1 MNTQGL
7 TTGRG
12 GRAARKAL
20 FAAALAGGACTAGAA
35 DAPVFLGGGNAFTQ
49 DVPAGETVTRT
60 GLLAI
65 GDGVVYK
72 TGAGTWR
79 IPLNTLMPSASSKI
93 VVCAGRVDVVEGGT
107 PPDVPEPAWLRT
119 RAALWLSARA
129 DEAQI
134 DADDAGRVAA
144 WYDVRETDR
153 AAPHYMYGLPIDDF
167 NRGGA
172 PVRDAFDGRPS
183 VSFGGYGSGIALL
196 FMDTNG
202 VQHAASDVL
211 HFYVVHG
218 VRKNVGVLAGTSV
231 AWSDA
236 LAMGGEA
243 PYFPEN
249 WNVND
254 TNRAGVAYYASGSGV
269 PDTRFT
275 RNGTVCP
282 GQTAVPRAGA
292 WEVAGFNR
300 LAKAECIDALFR
312 ECLPRTALP
321 HHRSGGDAVGEV
333 LLFTQR
339 LTEAERVELEAYLM
353 RKWGVWSPSR
363 PTVEVAEAAQA
374 AVSVGAG
381 ETAFLPDGAAGAGTL
396 VKTGAGTLADHPASG
411 WARSGLAVALREG
424 TLRTRA
430 LAPLRAEGGRRV
442 TVEKTP
448 TRADNVATV
457 AAADA
462 GTFVKDGAEDAEVAA
477 VAPDVARLRVA
488 RGRLR
493 VTGGDAAAAAWAP
506 APPVAV
512 PLVNAGF
519 ETPPAGAVNGAWFCD
534 NRTDEASL
542 PGWRV
547 VARNQATWMRADTT
561 SADERMG
568 TFRGRPPEGM
578 AFMALRQGSEV
589 SQQVVLPSAGRYEL
603 TLWTTG
609 QAREYRQVFD
619 LLLLDESAEDGTV
632 VTNSFGV
639 VPAMAN
645 GYYTPVKGA
654 CDVSRAG
661 TYRLVIATNPAW
673 PIVSGLDDVRLVHRP
688 AGALRRRLVP
698 NGDFE
703 RGAWKDETAFS
714 AENACDG
721 WAFVSPDGW
730 ARSYP
735 AVGRLGDNMLR
746 VADVH
751 APDGR
756 DRLKDGSGANPL
768 FQLRRLPD
776 GGGASLAFLTSG
788 VARTTFT
795 PEKGT
800 WKLKAVCAAYY
811 LEDGA
816 SDVLEA
822 RVTVGGATAS
832 LGTLT
837 AFDCLALPAARVWP
851 QAFTADGVTPVTL
864 ELAFSPK
871 ARGQLTVDDLELCEA
886 AADDLRELLADG
898 GFERRRTNDAGQNT
912 FADWNYWKEDRA
924 TPVWTASNGHGQRR
938 YDDNAAYVKERW
950 EGGGYAAVGAGC
962 HLEQTFTA
970 AAAGVYRLRFAAC
983 RRADYFDAHP
993 AGGGLAL
1000 EVGVLRLD
1008 GGVPVTNFT
1017 ATVDDMNRSNF
1028 VARAYDFRL
1037 PAAGAYTLSF
1047 TSVNPEG
1054 IPEEALWQL
1063 YNFIDGASLTRA
1075 PSPAKAAPIPAATEV
1090 EIAAGAQLELA
1101 FPGTNEVARVC
1112 LDGRSRLGVLDAAN
1126 CPGFLA
1132 GPGAL
1137 FVRPRGTA
1145 VILR

>member
-20 FAAALAGGACTAGAA
+20 FAAALVGGACTAGAA

-93 VVCAGRVDVVEGGT
+93 VVCEGRVDVVEGGT

-134 DADDAGRVAA
+134 DADGAGRVAA

-167 NRGGA
+167 DRGGA

-249 WNVND
+249 WNEND
-254 TNRAGVAYYASGSGV
+254 TNRVGVAYYESGSGV
-269 PDTRFT
+269 PDTCFSC
-275 RNGTVCP
+275 NGTVCP

-312 ECLPRTALP
+312 ECLPDTLP

-477 VAPDVARLRVA
+477 IAPDVARLRVA

-493 VTGGDAAAAAWAP
+493 VTGGDAAAADWAP
-506 APPVAV
+506 VPPVAV

-519 ETPPAGAVNGAWFCD
+519 ETPPVDAMDGAWFCD

-561 SADERMG
+561 SANERMG

-589 SQQVVLPSAGRYEL
+589 SQQVVLPFAGRYEL

-673 PIVSGLDDVRLVHRP
+673 PIVSGLDDVRLVHRS

-751 APDGR
+751 AQDGR

-898 GFERRRTNDAGQNT
+898 GFERRRTNDAGLNT

-970 AAAGVYRLRFAAC
+970 AAGVYRLRFAAC

-1008 GGVPVTNFT
+1008 GGAPVTNFT

-1054 IPEEALWQL
+1054 IPEGALWQL

>member
-1 MNTQGL
+1 MNTQRL

-20 FAAALAGGACTAGAA
+20 FAAALAGGACTAVAA

-134 DADDAGRVAA
+134 DADGAGRVAA

-249 WNVND
+249 WNEND
-254 TNRAGVAYYASGSGV
+254 TNRVGVAYYASGSGV

-457 AAADA
+457 AAADT

-519 ETPPAGAVNGAWFCD
+519 ETPPAGAVDGAWFCD

-561 SADERMG
+561 SANERMG

-721 WAFVSPDGW
+721 WSFVSPDGW

-751 APDGR
+751 AQDGR

-768 FQLRRLPD
+768 FQLRCLPD
-776 GGGASLAFLTSG
+776 GGGASLAFQTSG

-924 TPVWTASNGHGQRR
+924 TPVWTASNGHGPRR
-938 YDDNAAYVKERW
+938 YDENAAYVKERW
-950 EGGGYAAVGAGC
+950 EGGGYAAIGAGC

-1008 GGVPVTNFT
+1008 GGAPVTNFT

-1054 IPEEALWQL
+1054 IAEGALWQL

-1075 PSPAKAAPIPAATEV
+1075 PSPAKAAPIPTATEV

>member
-1 MNTQGL
+1 MNTQEL

-12 GRAARKAL
+12 MRAARKAL
-20 FAAALAGGACTAGAA
+20 FAVALAGGACMAGAA
-35 DAPVFLGGGNAFTQ
+35 DAPIFLGGGNAFTQ

-93 VVCAGRVDVVEGGT
+93 VVCEGQIDIVEGGT
-107 PPDVPEPAWLRT
+107 LPDVPEPAWLRA
-119 RAALWLSARA
+119 RAALWLSART

-134 DADDAGRVAA
+134 VADDAGRVTA

-172 PVRDAFDGRPS
+172 PVRDAFDGQPS
-183 VSFGGYGSGIALL
+183 VSFGGYGSGIALR

-202 VQHAASDVL
+202 EQHAASDVL
-211 HFYVVHG
+211 HYYVVHG

-231 AWSDA
+231 AWSSA

-243 PYFPEN
+243 PYFPVN
-249 WNVND
+249 WNEDN
-254 TNRAGVAYYASGSGV
+254 TNRAGVAYYSSGSGV
-269 PDTRFT
+269 PDTRFSC
-275 RNGTVCP
+275 NGTICS
-282 GQTAVPRAGA
+282 GQTTVPRAGA

-312 ECLPRTALP
+312 ECLTSTQPP
-321 HHRSGGDAVGEV
+321 HRSGGDAVGEV

-353 RKWGVWSPSR
+353 RKWGVWSPLR
-363 PTVEVAEAAQA
+363 PTIEVAEAAQTI
-374 AVSVGAG
+374 VSVDAG
-381 ETAFLPDGAAGAGTL
+381 ETAFLPAGAAGAGTL
-396 VKTGAGTLADHPASG
+396 MKTGAGTLVDHPASG
-411 WARSGLAVALREG
+411 WARSGLAIALREG

-430 LAPLRAEGGRRV
+430 LAPLRAEGGRCV

-448 TRADNVATV
+448 TCADNVATV
-457 AAADA
+457 AAANA

-477 VAPDVARLRVA
+477 IAPDVARLRVA

-493 VTGGDAAAAAWAP
+493 VTGGDAAAADWAP
-506 APPVAV
+506 VPPVAV

-519 ETPPAGAVNGAWFCD
+519 ETPPVDAMDGAWFCD
-534 NRTDEASL
+534 NGTDEASL

-547 VARNQATWMRADTT
+547 VARSQVTWMRADTT
-561 SADERMG
+561 RERSG
-568 TFRGRPPEGM
+568 VFCGRPPEGM
-578 AFMALRQGSEV
+578 AFMALRQGAEV
-589 SQQVVLPSAGRYEL
+589 SQQVELPFAGRYEL

-609 QAREYRQVFD
+609 QASLYRQVFD

-632 VTNSFGV
+632 VTNSFGSV
-639 VPAMAN
+639 LAMAN
-645 GYYTPVKGA
+645 GYYTPVKGT
-654 CDVSRAG
+654 CDVPRAG

-703 RGAWKDETAFS
+703 RGAWENENAFS
-714 AENACDG
+714 AANACDG
-721 WAFVSPDGW
+721 WAFDSPDGW

-746 VADVH
+746 VKDVH

-756 DRLKDGSGANPL
+756 DNLKDGSGANPL

-822 RVTVGGATAS
+822 RVTVGGVTVS

-851 QAFTADGVTPVTL
+851 QAFTADGKTPVTL

-871 ARGQLTVDDLELCEA
+871 ALGQLTVDDDLELCEA

-898 GFERRRTNDAGQNT
+898 GFERRRTNDANKHT
-912 FADWNYWKEDRA
+912 FADWNYWMEDRA
-924 TPVWTASNGHGQRR
+924 TPVWTAWGEDGQRR
-938 YDDNAAYVKERW
+938 YDEIPDYVKERW
-950 EGGGYAAVGAGC
+950 EGDGYAAVAAGC

-983 RRADYFDAHP
+983 RRADYFDRYSE
-993 AGGGLAL
+993 GGGLAL
-1000 EVGVLRLD
+1000 EVAVLRLD
-1008 GGVPVTNFT
+1008 GETPVTNFT

-1054 IPEEALWQL
+1054 VPEGALWQL

>member
-249 WNVND
+249 WNENN
-254 TNRAGVAYYASGSGV
+254 TNRVGVAYYASGSGV
-269 PDTRFT
+269 PDTCFSC
-275 RNGTVCP
+275 NGTVCP

-312 ECLPRTALP
+312 ECLPDTLP

-374 AVSVGAG
+374 VVSVGAG
-381 ETAFLPDGAAGAGTL
+381 ETAFLPAGAAGAGTL

-477 VAPDVARLRVA
+477 IAPDVARLRVE

-506 APPVAV
+506 VPPVAV

-519 ETPPAGAVNGAWFCD
+519 ETPPAGAVDGAWFCD

-561 SADERMG
+561 SANERMG

-589 SQQVVLPSAGRYEL
+589 SQQVVLPFAGRYEL

-751 APDGR
+751 AQDGR

-1008 GGVPVTNFT
+1008 GGTPVTNFT

-1054 IPEEALWQL
+1054 IPEGALWQL

>member
-1 MNTQGL
+1 MNTQEL

-12 GRAARKAL
+12 MRAARKAL
-20 FAAALAGGACTAGAA
+20 FAVALAGGACMAGTA
-35 DAPVFLGGGNAFTQ
+35 DAPIFLGGGNAFTQ

-93 VVCAGRVDVVEGGT
+93 VVCEGRVDVVEGGT

-134 DADDAGRVAA
+134 DADGAGRVAA

-167 NRGGA
+167 DRGGA

-183 VSFGGYGSGIALL
+183 VSFGGYGSGIALR

-231 AWSDA
+231 AWSNA

-249 WNVND
+249 WNENN
-254 TNRAGVAYYASGSGV
+254 TNRVGVAYYASGSGV
-269 PDTRFT
+269 PDTRFS

-312 ECLPRTALP
+312 ECLPDTLP

-374 AVSVGAG
+374 VVSVGAG
-381 ETAFLPDGAAGAGTL
+381 ETAFLPAGAAGAGTL

-493 VTGGDAAAAAWAP
+493 VTGGDAAAADWAP
-506 APPVAV
+506 VPPVAV

-519 ETPPAGAVNGAWFCD
+519 ETPPAGAVDGAWFCD
-534 NRTDEASL
+534 NRTDEVSL

-568 TFRGRPPEGM
+568 MFRGRPPEGM

-609 QAREYRQVFD
+609 QARAYRQVFD

-654 CDVSRAG
+654 CDVPRAG

-673 PIVSGLDDVRLVHRP
+673 SIVSGLDDVRLVHRP

-703 RGAWKDETAFS
+703 RGAWKNENAFS
-714 AENACDG
+714 VENACDG

-822 RVTVGGATAS
+822 RVTVGGVTTS

-851 QAFTADGVTPVTL
+851 QAFTADGKTPVTL

-871 ARGQLTVDDLELCEA
+871 ALGQLTVDDLELCEA

-898 GFERRRTNDAGQNT
+898 GFERRRTNDAGQHI
-912 FADWNYWKEDRA
+912 FADWNYWMEDRA
-924 TPVWTASNGHGQRR
+924 TPVWTKWGEDGQRR
-938 YDDNAAYVKERW
+938 YDEISTYVKERW
-950 EGGGYAAVGAGC
+950 EGDGYAAVAAGC

-983 RRADYFDAHP
+983 RRADYFDRYSE
-993 AGGGLAL
+993 GGGLAL
-1000 EVGVLRLD
+1000 EVAVLRLD
-1008 GGVPVTNFT
+1008 GGTPVTNFT

-1054 IPEEALWQL
+1054 IPEGALWQL

>member
-1 MNTQGL
+1 
-7 TTGRG
+7 
-12 GRAARKAL
+12 
-20 FAAALAGGACTAGAA
+20 
-35 DAPVFLGGGNAFTQ
+35 
-49 DVPAGETVTRT
+49 
-60 GLLAI
+60 
-65 GDGVVYK
+65 
-72 TGAGTWR
+72 
-79 IPLNTLMPSASSKI
+79 
-93 VVCAGRVDVVEGGT
+93 
-107 PPDVPEPAWLRT
+107 
-119 RAALWLSARA
+119 
-129 DEAQI
+129 
-134 DADDAGRVAA
+134 
-144 WYDVRETDR
+144 
-153 AAPHYMYGLPIDDF
+153 MYGLPIDDF

-183 VSFGGYGSGIALL
+183 VSFGGYGSGIALR

-211 HFYVVHG
+211 HFYVIHG

-231 AWSDA
+231 ARSDA

-249 WNVND
+249 WNENA
-254 TNRAGVAYYASGSGV
+254 TNRVGVAYYESGSGV

-321 HHRSGGDAVGEV
+321 HRSGGDAVGEV

-374 AVSVGAG
+374 VVSVGAG
-381 ETAFLPDGAAGAGTL
+381 ETAFLPAGATGAGTL

-411 WARSGLAVALREG
+411 WARNGLAIALREG

-477 VAPDVARLRVA
+477 VEPDVARLRVA

-493 VTGGDAAAAAWAP
+493 VTGGDAAAADWAP
-506 APPVAV
+506 VPPVAV

-519 ETPPAGAVNGAWFCD
+519 ETPPAGAEDGVWFCD
-534 NRTDEASL
+534 NRTDEVSL

-568 TFRGRPPEGM
+568 MFRGRPPEGM

-609 QAREYRQVFD
+609 QAWAYRQVFD

-654 CDVSRAG
+654 CDVPRAG

-703 RGAWKDETAFS
+703 RGAWNDENAFS

-756 DRLKDGSGANPL
+756 DRFKDGSGANPL

-832 LGTLT
+832 LGALT

-898 GFERRRTNDAGQNT
+898 GFERRRTNDAGLNT

-962 HLEQTFTA
+962 HLEQTFMA

-1008 GGVPVTNFT
+1008 GGTPVTNFT

-1054 IPEEALWQL
+1054 IPEGALWQL

>member
-93 VVCAGRVDVVEGGT
+93 VVCEGRVDVVEGGT

-134 DADDAGRVAA
+134 DADDAGRVAT

-167 NRGGA
+167 DRGGA

-183 VSFGGYGSGIALL
+183 VSFGGYGSGIALR

-231 AWSDA
+231 AWSNA

-249 WNVND
+249 WNENN
-254 TNRAGVAYYASGSGV
+254 TNRVGVAYYASGSGV
-269 PDTRFT
+269 PDTRFS

-312 ECLPRTALP
+312 ECLPDTLP

-374 AVSVGAG
+374 VVSVGAG
-381 ETAFLPDGAAGAGTL
+381 ETAFLPAGAAGAGTL

-411 WARSGLAVALREG
+411 WARNGLAIALREG

-493 VTGGDAAAAAWAP
+493 VTGGDAAVAAWAP

-519 ETPPAGAVNGAWFCD
+519 ETPPAGAVDGAWFCD
-534 NRTDEASL
+534 NRTDEVSL

-654 CDVSRAG
+654 CDVPRAG

-688 AGALRRRLVP
+688 AGVLRRRLVP

-703 RGAWKDETAFS
+703 RGAWKDENAFS

-832 LGTLT
+832 LGALT

-970 AAAGVYRLRFAAC
+970 AAGVYRLRFAAC

-1008 GGVPVTNFT
+1008 GGAPVTNFT

>member
-20 FAAALAGGACTAGAA
+20 FAAALVGGACTAGAA

-93 VVCAGRVDVVEGGT
+93 VVCEGRVDVVEGGT

-134 DADDAGRVAA
+134 DADGAGRVAA

-167 NRGGA
+167 DRGGA

-249 WNVND
+249 WNEND
-254 TNRAGVAYYASGSGV
+254 TNRVGVAYYESGSGV
-269 PDTRFT
+269 PDTCFSC
-275 RNGTVCP
+275 NGTVCP

-312 ECLPRTALP
+312 ECLPDTLP

-477 VAPDVARLRVA
+477 IAPDVARLRVA

-506 APPVAV
+506 VPPVAV

-519 ETPPAGAVNGAWFCD
+519 ETPPAGAVDGAWFCD

-561 SADERMG
+561 SANERMG

-589 SQQVVLPSAGRYEL
+589 SQQVVLPFAGRYEL

-673 PIVSGLDDVRLVHRP
+673 PIVSGLDDVRLVHRS

-751 APDGR
+751 AQDGR

-898 GFERRRTNDAGQNT
+898 GFERRRTNDAGLNT

-970 AAAGVYRLRFAAC
+970 AAGVYRLRFAAC

-1008 GGVPVTNFT
+1008 GGAPVTNFT

-1054 IPEEALWQL
+1054 IPEGALWQL